1 MSANFLL
8 GMPMNNSIPERLSP
22 KEETLF
28 FIRLFARSY
37 HPAETERETG
47 DYAGAL
53 FMQNEQALC

>member
-1 MSANFLL
+1 
-8 GMPMNNSIPERLSP
+8 MNNSIPERLSP